1 MAKGKLEEVLQEF
14 RTVVVGESNLL
25 DTVVPTIVFLIVNG
39 TLGFQY
45 AMWSSLIMA
54 VIITLMRLRR
64 RQSLQFALGG
74 VASVVLAIGLSLM
87 VGRAEAYF
95 LPAIANG
102 AVVFIVTLASVIV
115 RRPLVAWTSYF
126 ARRWPQGWY
135 WHPRVRP
142 AYSEVTLAW
151 AVIFGLRLW
160 LQIILF
166 RAEDPEAFAALTTL
180 GGWPTTIVLLV
191 LSYLYGTWRLRQ
203 LGGPSVEE
211 FQAGVAPPWKG
222 QQRGF

>member
-1 MAKGKLEEVLQEF
+1 
-14 RTVVVGESNLL
+14 
-25 DTVVPTIVFLIVNG
+25 
-39 TLGFQY
+39 
-45 AMWSSLIMA
+45 
-54 VIITLMRLRR
+54 
-64 RQSLQFALGG
+64 
-74 VASVVLAIGLSLM
+74 M

-126 ARRWPQGWY
+126 ARRWPLGWY

-151 AVIFGLRLW
+151 AVIFGLRLR

-191 LSYLYGTWRLRQ
+191 LTYLYGTWRLRR
-203 LGGPSVEE
+203 LEGPSVEE
-211 FQAGVAPPWKG
+211 FESGIAPPWAG